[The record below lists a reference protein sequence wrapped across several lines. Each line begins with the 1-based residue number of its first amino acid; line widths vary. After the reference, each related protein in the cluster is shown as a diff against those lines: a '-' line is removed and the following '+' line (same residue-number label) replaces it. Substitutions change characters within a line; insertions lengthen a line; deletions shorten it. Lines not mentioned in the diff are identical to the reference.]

1 MSATERLR
9 GEVERLVYSGDETG
23 YTVCRLRVPGQR
35 DLANVVGS
43 LPGIQPGEQL
53 NLEGRW
59 LQHPGYGLQFQV
71 THYTSSLP
79 ATANAIRRYLGSSL
93 VKGIGPI
100 LAGRLVDRFE
110 DETLTVIENS
120 PDRLR
125 EVSGIGPSR
134 VEHIQEAWEAQ
145 REIRE
150 VMIFL
155 QGHGVSSTYAT
166 RMYKTYGHDAIKI
179 VGGNPYRLA
188 QDIRGIGFKTADPSH
203 SPMVEQ
209 KGMDRVQVTSTC
221 G

>member
-1 MSATERLR
+1 MPSP
-9 GEVERLVYSGDETG
+9 GS
-23 YTVCRLRVPGQR
+23 GQR
-35 DLANVVGS
+35 DLATVVGS

-59 LQHPGYGLQFQV
+59 LQYPRYGLQFQV

-79 ATANAIRRYLGSSL
+79 ATADAIRRYLGSNL

-145 REIRE
+145 REVRE
-150 VMIFL
+150 VML
-155 QGHGVSSTYAT
+155 LLRGHRPALPTPPVSTKPTAT
-166 RMYKTYGHDAIKI
+166 K
-179 VGGNPYRLA
+179 
-188 QDIRGIGFKTADPSH
+188 PS
-203 SPMVEQ
+203 
-209 KGMDRVQVTSTC
+209 R
-221 G
+221 